1 VISGDETKKNKCDEI
16 KETQKQN
23 KNTTGMMKKTKKQN
37 FSSVTDK

>member
-1 VISGDETKKNKCDEI
+1 MKQKKNKCDEI